1 MYLVLDGSRTLHYA
15 VFFLPGGLSKIV
27 MTRVLTNPLT
37 SDSDSTAQDL
47 REHSG
52 SWLKRFDRMIGLQS
66 FSELKDEA
74 VFQTL
79 RATSWFIVAVGIVG
93 IAVRFGEQGSPDL
106 SLMITSLALL
116 FTGILPFV
124 CGWTRKIYISA
135 MALSLGTSFFVFWIC
150 VQTGGIYN
158 PLCFALLLPAFWGW
172 LFFNLKGSLPLAL
185 LTVVLYGVL
194 VRAAETSS
202 TDAQSIVLGSLS
214 APATLGLALCGT
226 VATGFV
232 SGFVLWFHTRDYEEQ
247 LVKARDDAL
256 RANRDKSEFI
266 AGIAHEVRTPLTG
279 LMGMME
285 LLVNE
290 DLNPDQYEMA
300 HTARASARNILNIIN
315 DLLDLSKIEVGELKL
330 VPEPVDITNIFR
342 TTAEEFK
349 SIAHQKGLEFHVTAP
364 TAPVWLLIDPTRFR
378 QCASNFLS
386 NAIKF
391 TDRGFVHATL
401 VCNDLENGDVEVL
414 MSVEDTGPGIPA
426 SLHKKIFARFV
437 QVDGTQRSEHG
448 GTGLGLAIVNDI
460 ARLQGGQSWVESEEG
475 VGSTFCFEAVFKRTS
490 PLDVPDE
497 RPVARRL
504 EEITILIA
512 DDSVG
517 NQRMLTRVL
526 EKLGYQTISAE
537 NGVEVLELL
546 DRNRI
551 DLILMDMH
559 MPVMDGPKALG
570 QIRALPDERKN
581 TAVIGLSADN
591 SEDDMQRWTN
601 AGVDGFVLKPVDFAS
616 LDLAIRRVIG
626 VQRQSEF
633 ANETAKLSGT
643 A

>member
-1 MYLVLDGSRTLHYA
+1 
-15 VFFLPGGLSKIV
+15 
-27 MTRVLTNPLT
+27 MTRVLTE
-37 SDSDSTAQDL
+37 SDITVDDGTTQDL
-47 REHSG
+47 RQHSG
-52 SWLKRFDRMIGLQS
+52 SWLNRFDRMIGLKS

-74 VFQTL
+74 VQNAL
-79 RATSWFIVAVGIVG
+79 QVTSWFIVAIGLIGIG
-93 IAVRFGEQGSPDL
+93 VRFSEPDRPDL
-106 SLMITSLALL
+106 SLMITALALL
-116 FTGILPFV
+116 FIGMLPFV
-124 CGWTRKIYISA
+124 CTWTRKIYLSA
-135 MALSLGTSFFVFWIC
+135 MALCLGISFFVFWVC
-150 VQTGGIYN
+150 FQTGGIYN
-158 PLCFALLLPAFWGW
+158 PLCFALLLPAIWGW
-172 LFFNLKGSLPLAL
+172 LFFNLRGSLPLA
-185 LTVVLYGVL
+185 VLNLGLFIAL
-194 VRAAETSS
+194 VRVAESS
-202 TDAQSIVLGSLS
+202 PHEAEYIVLGSLS

-226 VATGFV
+226 AATGFI
-232 SGFVLWFHTRDYEEQ
+232 SGFVLWLHTRDYEEQ

-290 DLNPDQYEMA
+290 ELDPDQYEMA
-300 HTARASARNILNIIN
+300 QTARASARNILNIIN

-330 VPEPVDITNIFR
+330 VPEPVDITNVFR

-349 SIAHQKGLEFHVTAP
+349 SIAHQKGLQFHVTTP

-391 TDRGFVHATL
+391 TDRGFVHACL
-401 VCNDLENGDVEVL
+401 QCNDLETGDVQVL
-414 MSVEDTGPGIPA
+414 MTVEDTGPGIPA
-426 SLHKKIFARFV
+426 SLQKKIFTRFV
-437 QVDGTQRSEHG
+437 QVDGTQRSDHG

-475 VGSTFCFEAVFKRTS
+475 VGSTFCFEATFKRTS

-497 RPVARRL
+497 KPAA
-504 EEITILIA
+504 EQIEDITILIA

-526 EKLGYQTISAE
+526 QKLGYQTISAE
-537 NGVEVLELL
+537 NGAEVLDLL
-546 DRNRI
+546 NEERV

-559 MPVMDGPKALG
+559 MPVMDGPEALAK
-570 QIRALPDERKN
+570 IRALSDQRKN
-581 TAVIGLSADN
+581 ISVIGLSADN
-591 SEDDMQRWTN
+591 SESDMNRWVS

-626 VQRQSEF
+626 VQRHSEI
-633 ANETAKLSGT
+633 AAETVALPRT